1 MNKYKVSVIVPTYN
15 QVERLKIVLKS
26 LLNQNFDKKMY
37 EVIVINDGSNDNT
50 RKYLES
56 LNIENLIYIS
66 LENNRGRSYA
76 RNCGVRKSVNELLIF
91 VDGDRVCP
99 PDFIENHVKAHMEHP
114 RSVVLGSIAELFISE
129 LENFFNCYD
138 LKIEEEL
145 KKARYFNYFEF
156 ISQIYNE
163 KGETNDVLCWTTL
176 FTSNFSIEKTILDEI
191 GKFDEEFTKWGLENF
206 ELGYRLYIN
215 KIRFVL
221 NREAINYHLFH
232 TSNNRTGEE
241 RSENYLLFIKK
252 HRFNG
257 VEFLLEFLDGKMSLE
272 GFRNAVIGKKE
283 KFTKK
288 NYYQP
293 RKFGSKVFL

>member
-1 MNKYKVSVIVPTYN
+1 MNKYKVSVIIPTYN
-15 QVERLKIVLKS
+15 QVERLKIALRS

-37 EVIVINDGSNDNT
+37 EIIVINDGSTDNT

-66 LENNRGRSYA
+66 FENNRGRAYA

-99 PDFIENHVKAHMEHP
+99 PDFIENHVKAHIERP
-114 RSVVLGSIAELFISE
+114 KSVILGSIAELYISE

-138 LKIEEEL
+138 SKLDEEL

-163 KGETNDVLCWTTL
+163 NGETNDVLCWTTL
-176 FTSNFSIEKTILDEI
+176 FTSNFSIEKTVLDEI
-191 GKFDEEFTKWGLENF
+191 GKFDEEFKKWGLENF

-241 RSENYLLFIKK
+241 RLENYLLFIKK

-257 VEFLLEFLDGKMSLE
+257 AEFLLEFLDGKMSLE
-272 GFRNAVIGKKE
+272 DFRNAVIGKKK